1 MTTTN
6 TSTPED
12 AQHSSPAVSHSTTR
26 QETVIG
32 ASAGT
37 ASTASAPEADRVVS
51 SRRAGWDGSAKSRRS
66 VAQITQIMWFVIGL
80 VEALLALRLIL
91 GMTGANEGAG
101 FSQIILGVTQPLVLM
116 FRGLFPVAA
125 TGGFEFEPAAAVAMA
140 VYFLL
145 GLALARII
153 RIVYGEAPEAV

>member
-1 MTTTN
+1 MTTN
-6 TSTPED
+6 ISQRD
-12 AQHSSPAVSHSTTR
+12 DDQHSTPAVSHSITSE
-26 QETVIG
+26 ETVISG
-32 ASAGT
+32 NAPASVPA
-37 ASTASAPEADRVVS
+37 ADHVVS

-66 VAQITQIMWFVIGL
+66 VAQITQILWFIIGL
-80 VEALLALRLIL
+80 VEALLALRIIL
-91 GMTGANEGAG
+91 GMTAANEAAG

-125 TGGFEFEPAAAVAMA
+125 GGGFEFEPAAAVAMV

-145 GLALARII
+145 GLALARMI